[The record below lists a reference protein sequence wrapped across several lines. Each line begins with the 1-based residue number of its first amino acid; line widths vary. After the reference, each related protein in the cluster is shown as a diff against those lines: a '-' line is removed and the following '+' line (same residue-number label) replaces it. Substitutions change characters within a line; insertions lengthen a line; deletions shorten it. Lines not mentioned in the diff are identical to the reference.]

1 MGKRPRVKLKSV
13 TIMHK
18 QTTDAVRLPEGRD
31 GVIIH
36 QGIRSK
42 VPLKKRVRD
51 GRIKRKRKTGKN
63 KEKQPK
69 NSKTSNNPLK
79 KDTVVETAKENKT
92 VTVISSP
99 VSSDQKKKRISAAIG
114 SRESEKKK
122 DATHNKYVIHLNLVL
137 AFFICN
143 FAAK

>member
-1 MGKRPRVKLKSV
+1 
-13 TIMHK
+13 MHK

-51 GRIKRKRKTGKN
+51 GRIKRKRKSGKT
-63 KEKQPK
+63 KEKPPK
-69 NSKTSNNPLK
+69 NSKSSNNALK

-99 VSSDQKKKRISAAIG
+99 VGNGQKKKRIGA
-114 SRESEKKK
+114 RESEKKK
-122 DATHNKYVIHLNLVL
+122 DGLEVSNK
-137 AFFICN
+137 
-143 FAAK
+143 